1 MKRIFKG
8 TVLAISVALLYL
20 PLVAV
25 SVYSVNAT
33 RIGLVWKGFTLSWY
47 TQLFQN
53 ELILNATWN
62 TLQLATLSTLI
73 ATLLGTCLAI
83 GLERFPWRPRTQ
95 WALDTLVDLPIV
107 TPDIIFAAALVV
119 AFGIVRVF
127 WAEYQSGMA
136 SMVIGHV
143 TFQIAFVA
151 LIVRSRLKTLGNT
164 FSEAASDLY
173 ASPPDLFKRVTLPLI
188 LPSILAGATLAFTLS
203 LDDFVISFFTSG
215 PKSDTLP
222 IFIYASL
229 RRGLSPE
236 LHALSTLIVLIT
248 VLLVLGLQKLTKT
261 PIEE

>member
-1 MKRIFKG
+1 MG
-8 TVLAISVALLYL
+8 MVLGIAGALLYL
-20 PLVAV
+20 PLLAV

-33 RIGLVWKGFTLSWY
+33 RLGLVWKGFTLSWY
-47 TQLFQN
+47 LRLFQD
-53 ELILNATWN
+53 ELILNAAWN
-62 TLQLATLSTLI
+62 TLVLASVSTAI
-73 ATLLGTCLAI
+73 ATLLGTCLAL
-83 GLERFPWRPRTQ
+83 GLERFPWKKRVQ
-95 WALDTLVDLPIV
+95 WTLDTWVDLPIV

-119 AFGIVRVF
+119 AFGTIREV
-127 WAEYQSGMA
+127 WGDYQSGMV

-151 LIVRSRLKTLGNT
+151 LIVRSRIVTVGNV
-164 FSEAASDLY
+164 FREAASDLY
-173 ASPPDLFKRVTLPLI
+173 ATPRELFRRVTLPLI
-188 LPSILAGATLAFTLS
+188 LPGVLAGATLAFMLS

-248 VLLVLGLQKLTKT
+248 VILVLGLQKLTRT
-261 PIEE
+261 PTEE

>member
-1 MKRIFKG
+1 MKRMVKG
-8 TVLAISVALLYL
+8 SILAISAAILYL
-20 PLVAV
+20 PLLAVA
-25 SVYSVNAT
+25 VYSVNAT

-62 TLQLATLSTLI
+62 TLQLAAISTLI

-119 AFGIVRVF
+119 AFGLVRAF
-127 WAEYQSGMA
+127 WAEYQSGMT

-151 LIVRSRLKTLGNT
+151 LIVRSRLKTLGTT